1 MIYCNY
7 STKPPSTKPPINSHP
22 RDGGGCRS
30 VTWTRPNASAA
41 HLMLLR
47 YERRQEQKVDDFQWV
62 DFRKVVGLW
71 IQKSSDFE
79 YKSRRTLSVVPGDGT
94 EVWGKYIWTRESRRG
109 EKTDG
114 CPLTQAA
121 FQLGCWLVQNIWP
134 AARKTLVCL
143 ECCFPLIA
151 FSNAD
156 IVISPSYI
164 ELGEVLHAF
173 ELMD

>member
-7 STKPPSTKPPINSHP
+7 STKPPSTKPPIDSHP
-22 RDGGGCRS
+22 RDGGGCCS

-47 YERRQEQKVDDFQWV
+47 YEQRQELKVNDFRWV
-62 DFRKVVGLW
+62 DFKKVVRLW
-71 IQKSSDFE
+71 
-79 YKSRRTLSVVPGDGT
+79 
-94 EVWGKYIWTRESRRG
+94 VWSLEMVQRCGGSTYEQGRVGEERGGKE
-109 EKTDG
+109 TDR

-121 FQLGCWLVQNIWP
+121 FQLDCWLVQNTWP